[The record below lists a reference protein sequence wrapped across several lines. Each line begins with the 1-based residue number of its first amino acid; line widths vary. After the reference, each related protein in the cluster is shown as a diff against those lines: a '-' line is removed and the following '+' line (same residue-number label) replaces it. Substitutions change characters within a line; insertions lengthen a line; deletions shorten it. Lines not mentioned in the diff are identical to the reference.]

1 MGRIK
6 KKFLTVFDWG
16 NLVGRI
22 KKLVTS
28 VAVLRVGLQ
37 KNFSFE
43 RNRGV
48 LTKNTPSM
56 FYKQYSSI
64 LNSFFCIFPHVIDHV
79 KFFERAI

>member
-6 KKFLTVFDWG
+6 KKFLTVFDSG

-28 VAVLRVGLQ
+28 FAVLRVGLQ

-43 RNRGV
+43 RNLGV
-48 LTKNTPSM
+48 LTEK
-56 FYKQYSSI
+56 YIQYV
-64 LNSFFCIFPHVIDHV
+64 L
-79 KFFERAI
+79 

>member
-28 VAVLRVGLQ
+28 DAVLRVGLQ

-48 LTKNTPSM
+48 LTKKYT
-56 FYKQYSSI
+56 QYV
-64 LNSFFCIFPHVIDHV
+64 L
-79 KFFERAI
+79 